1 MQHFLRLVMLCNKVK
16 LMKTKWQKTKYI
28 LTTEISYL
36 ELGLGLYTSKFQNI
50 LVIVDLKTSMEDN
63 NRKNFCESYNLKI
76 LIKFLT

>member
-1 MQHFLRLVMLCNKVK
+1 MQHFLRLVMLCNKVI

-63 NRKNFCESYNLKI
+63 NRKIFCESYNLKI